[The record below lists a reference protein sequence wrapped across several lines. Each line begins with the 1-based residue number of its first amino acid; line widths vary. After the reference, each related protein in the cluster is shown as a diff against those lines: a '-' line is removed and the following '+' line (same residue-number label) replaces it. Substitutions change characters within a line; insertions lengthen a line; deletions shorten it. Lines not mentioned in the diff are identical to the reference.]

1 MLGSLGALQ
10 PLLSLA
16 GGSLRLLALQY
27 LALHRDTAKLGYITT
42 SLMAGVV
49 REGFC
54 ISEEA
59 EGDGQEGELL
69 LNRVLSSM
77 LAVNVP
83 RSHGPNNS

>member
-1 MLGSLGALQ
+1 MRHMIGSLGTLQ

-16 GGSLRLLALQY
+16 GSSLRLLALQY
-27 LALHRDTAKLGYITT
+27 LSLHRDTAKLGYITT
-42 SLMAGVV
+42 SLMAGLV

-69 LNRVLSSM
+69 LNSVPLSV
-77 LAVNVP
+77 LAVAIP
-83 RSHGPNNS
+83 GSH

>member
-1 MLGSLGALQ
+1 MIGSLGALQ

-16 GGSLRLLALQY
+16 GSSLRLLALRY
-27 LALHRDTAKLGYITT
+27 LSLHRDTAKLGYITT
-42 SLMAGVV
+42 SLMAGLV

-69 LNRVLSSM
+69 LNRVLKSM
-77 LAVNVP
+77 PAANLP
-83 RSHGPNNS
+83 GSLESDNS